1 MAGLSCY
8 GGGMWLVSRLA
19 NEACPEIMSDAGT
32 GTVLAIV
39 EPKEYYVV
47 DSYIW
52 PNELHFA
59 FFCHHLLHLRI
70 FRLAAYHCRF

>member
-1 MAGLSCY
+1 
-8 GGGMWLVSRLA
+8 MWLVSRLA
-19 NEACPEIMSDAGT
+19 NKACPEIMYDAGT

-39 EPKEYYVV
+39 EQREYRYYVV

-70 FRLAAYHCRF
+70 FRLAAYHGRLQIL